1 MTSITIV
8 CEYENLATITYCS
21 PLRSG
26 VVRTITLL
34 PCRCDSKIS
43 DEAAAMPTVTVS
55 VSLCVCLS
63 VSVSLSLS
71 LSLILSVCLCLY
83 LSLCLCFSLSLCVC
97 LCLPLSVCLCLSAS
111 LSLSVCLSVCV
122 YLSVYYY
129 TNAMCGRGVIRSI
142 GHWHI
147 IHTSTQRR
155 EKKNQAAI
163 FISLSTRFP
172 LIWNRSIVSVNIYD
186 GIFSC

>member
-1 MTSITIV
+1 MACMEISYDAEGSRGENMTMTSITIV

-26 VVRTITLL
+26 VVRTIILL
-34 PCRCDSKIS
+34 LCRCDSKIS

-55 VSLCVCLS
+55 DSVSLCVCLS

-71 LSLILSVCLCLY
+71 LILSVCLCFY
-83 LSLCLCFSLSLCVC
+83 LSLCLCFSLSLC
-97 LCLPLSVCLCLSAS
+97 VCLCLSAS

-142 GHWHI
+142 GH
-147 IHTSTQRR
+147 
-155 EKKNQAAI
+155 
-163 FISLSTRFP
+163 
-172 LIWNRSIVSVNIYD
+172 
-186 GIFSC
+186 